1 MNLKNSILAWGTPL
15 VLLWVACS
23 PKGPLRQ
30 VSLFEKGRMKAL
42 QTRASTVADLL
53 KEQGIAVSDRDVVVP
68 PPGAPVTEGMEIDL
82 GLVERSVTTK
92 TMKVPPPVK
101 TDYTDTLNVG
111 EIIDLEMG
119 REGSQEVETE
129 SYKLNG
135 EEAFQKVLGVKVLVP
150 AKPSHVLEGTAMRRK
165 LYPLQKRSKVRK
177 ILSLEATAY
186 YPGPEDTWPFASG
199 TTASGLKAGYGVV
212 AVDRRVIPLRTR
224 LYVEG
229 YGYAIAADTGGA
241 IKGKKIDL
249 CYDTYEEAVRFG
261 RKNVKVYI
269 LY

>member
-1 MNLKNSILAWGTPL
+1 MDHRKTIWLWGAALLLAS
-15 VLLWVACS
+15 CS
-23 PKGPLRQ
+23 PKGPVHQ
-30 VSLFEKGRMKAL
+30 VSLFGKDGLKAFS
-42 QTRASTVADLL
+42 TRALTVGQFL
-53 KEQGIAVSDRDVVVP
+53 KEQGIGLSDHDVVAP
-68 PPGAPVTEGMEIDL
+68 PAEAPVTEGMEIDL
-82 GLVERSVTTK
+82 GLVERSVATK
-92 TMKVPPPVK
+92 KVRVPPPLK

-111 EIIDLEMG
+111 EIIDLETG
-119 REGSQEVETE
+119 REGSQEVRTE

-135 EEAFQKVLGVKVLVP
+135 EEAFQKVLEVKVLTP

-212 AVDRRVIPLRTR
+212 AVDRRVIPLKTR

-261 RKNVKVYI
+261 RKNVKVYL

>member
-1 MNLKNSILAWGTPL
+1 MTLKKTILIWGVPL
-15 VLLWVACS
+15 LLFFASCS
-23 PKGPLRQ
+23 PKGPVHQ
-30 VSLFEKGRMKAL
+30 VSLFEKGQMRNL
-42 QTRASTVADLL
+42 QTRALTVGGLL
-53 KEQGIAVSDRDVVVP
+53 KEQKIDFSDHDVVAP
-68 PPGAPVTEGMEIDL
+68 PLDAPVTEGMEVDL
-82 GLVERSVTTK
+82 GLVERSVSTQK
-92 TMKVPPPVK
+92 KKVPPPVK

-111 EIIDLEMG
+111 EIIDIETG
-119 REGSQEVETE
+119 QEGEEEVQTE

-135 EEAFQKVLGVKVLVP
+135 EEAFQKVLAVKVFTP

-212 AVDRRVIPLRTR
+212 AVDRRVIPLKTR
-224 LYVEG
+224 VYVEG
-229 YGYAIAADTGGA
+229 YGFAIAADTGGA

-261 RKNVKVYI
+261 RKNVKVY
-269 LY
+269 LLR

>member
-1 MNLKNSILAWGTPL
+1 MDHRKTIWFWGAALLLASCG
-15 VLLWVACS
+15 
-23 PKGPLRQ
+23 PKGPAHQ
-30 VSLFEKGRMKAL
+30 VTLFEKGGMRSL
-42 QTRASTVADLL
+42 STRALTVGQFL
-53 KEQGIAVSDRDVVVP
+53 KEQKVLFSDHDVVVP
-68 PPGAPVTEGMEIDL
+68 PLDAAVTEGMEVDL
-82 GLVERSVTTK
+82 GRVERSVATK
-92 TMKVPPPVK
+92 KVRVPSPVK
-101 TDYTDTLNVG
+101 VDYTDTLNVG
-111 EIIDLEMG
+111 EIIDLEVG
-119 REGSQEVETE
+119 REGSQEVTTE

-135 EEAFQKVLGVKVLVP
+135 EAAFQKTLEVKVLTP
-150 AKPSHVLEGTAMRRK
+150 AKPSRVLEGTAMRRK

-212 AVDRRVIPLRTR
+212 AVDRRVIPLKTR

-261 RKNVKVYI
+261 RKNVKVYL